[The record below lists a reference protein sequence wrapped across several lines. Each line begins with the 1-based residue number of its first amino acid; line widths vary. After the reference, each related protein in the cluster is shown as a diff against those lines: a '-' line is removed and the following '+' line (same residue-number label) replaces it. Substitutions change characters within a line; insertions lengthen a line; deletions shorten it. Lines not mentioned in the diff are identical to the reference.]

1 MDSFKEYEKTVTE
14 NVIGGGRSNIAY
26 PALALCGEAGEVAEK
41 IKKIIR
47 DGDGTMNEEHKE
59 EVMKELG
66 DVLFYLAYACGT
78 YGFSLHDVANKN
90 IEKVLSRRD
99 RGVVHGD
106 GDNR

>member
-14 NVIGGGRSNIAY
+14 NVIGGGKTNIAY

-47 DGDGTMNEEHKE
+47 DNDGVMTDDHKAE
-59 EVMKELG
+59 LVKELG
-66 DVLFYLAYACGT
+66 DVLFYLAYACCT
-78 YGFSLHDVANKN
+78 YGLSLHDVANKN